1 MNQSLTLPKIIYMLS
16 IFAFLYAPILVLMA
30 LSFNSATYSIVWHGF
45 SLKWYHALFQDVNI
59 WIAAWHSIILGVLA
73 SIIATILG
81 TLTAVSLFRFKFK
94 GKKLLQG
101 LIFVLIIIPDI
112 VMGIALL
119 ILFSR
124 TQIPLGFISLLLA
137 HITFCLPFV
146 IVTVFGRMTGIDKN
160 IFEAAIDLG
169 ASEFTIL
176 RKITLPLLLPAIIA
190 GMLLSFTLSFDDVV
204 ISYFVSGP
212 GFEILPL
219 KIFSLARLGLKPEL
233 NALCSIVFV
242 TTIIMVISAQFVLK
256 RKKYA

>member
-1 MNQSLTLPKIIYMLS
+1 MNQKLTLPKLGYMLGVYT
-16 IFAFLYAPILVLMA
+16 FLYLPILILIA

-45 SLKWYHALFQDVNI
+45 SLKWYHTLFQDSNI
-59 WIAAWHSIILGVLA
+59 WTAAWHSIVLGICA
-73 SIIATILG
+73 SLIASTLG
-81 TLTAVSLFRFKFK
+81 TLAAVSLFRFRFK

-101 LIFVLIIIPDI
+101 LIFVLIVIPDI
-112 VMGIALL
+112 VLGIALL

-124 TQIPLGFISLLLA
+124 TDIPLGFTSLLLA
-137 HITFCLPFV
+137 HATFCLPFV
-146 IVTVFGRMTGIDKN
+146 VVTVVGRMAGIDKN

-169 ASEFTIL
+169 ANEFTIL
-176 RKITLPLLLPAIIA
+176 RKITIPLLLPAIIA

-233 NALCSIVFV
+233 NALCSVIFAITFV
-242 TTIIMVISAQFVLK
+242 LVISAQFVLR
-256 RKKYA
+256 RKKDA